1 MIGILHFSDIHI
13 KEKDEDISYM
23 CEEINNAIES
33 NLEELES
40 ILIIIS
46 GDIAAHGK
54 EEQYNNAYV
63 FLEEL
68 REDLKSRTKL
78 NVYYFVIP
86 GNHDCNF
93 QKIKI

>member
-40 ILIIIS
+40 IL
-46 GDIAAHGK
+46 
-54 EEQYNNAYV
+54 
-63 FLEEL
+63 L
-68 REDLKSRTKL
+68 
-78 NVYYFVIP
+78 
-86 GNHDCNF
+86 
-93 QKIKI
+93 